1 MSGER
6 EETERKE
13 AEREETEHEET
24 ERDRTVRT
32 AAPYTG
38 QAAEPS
44 AARFARH
51 PADNGDSVDE
61 ASSLQTNEAAAG
73 GSREDDAVREIVRDI
88 QETFEVNPTD
98 LD

>member
-13 AEREETEHEET
+13 AER
-24 ERDRTVRT
+24 DRTVRT
-32 AAPYTG
+32 ASPYTG

-44 AARFARH
+44 AARLASH
-51 PADNGDSVDE
+51 PAGNGDSVDE
-61 ASSLQTNEAAAG
+61 ASSLQSNEAAAG
-73 GSREDDAVREIVRDI
+73 ANREDDAVREIVRDI

>member
-13 AEREETEHEET
+13 TEREEA

-44 AARFARH
+44 APRLARH

-61 ASSLQTNEAAAG
+61 ASSLQSNETAAG
-73 GSREDDAVREIVRDI
+73 GSREDEAVREIVRDI

>member
-13 AEREETEHEET
+13 AERVEAEC
-24 ERDRTVRT
+24 DRTART
-32 AAPYTG
+32 ADPYTG
-38 QAAEPS
+38 QSGEQS
-44 AARFARH
+44 TARFARH
-51 PADNGDSVDE
+51 SADNGDSVAE
-61 ASSLQTNEAAAG
+61 ASSLQSNEGATG
-73 GSREDDAVREIVRDI
+73 GNREDEAVREIVRDI